1 MARISRERF
10 ARMLE
15 ERGIPP
21 TYARWYLWLRASRE
35 IVNLYNDVIRQ
46 IAAVLK
52 APQVSAE
59 RELERFY
66 RAQEPLVRR
75 WEEIRRNLRTKWK
88 ILNWTVIN
96 PLDIKRVDRRTWRI
110 LDETYIPD
118 YDTVFTEM
126 IDYIRERLREKDR
139 IIASKLVKLEYI
151 GVDAETGNDI
161 YYDAARKEYVVRDER
176 GVEIERGDTL
186 ELDYT
191 YSIETHTSHGK
202 PVEFYAEITGKTFVK
217 GKGRKGVEEVEKG
230 IQRTLREW
238 VKENFD
244 KEKIEKARKEGRT
257 VPPEAL
263 LFEKMVIKEGV
274 EYRLGRGREGW
285 VEFTFEKT
293 KERPWKKE
301 VRLRLVS

>member
-244 KEKIEKARKEGRT
+244 KEKIEKARKEGKT

>member
-230 IQRTLREW
+230 IQRTLKEW